1 MTTATAT
8 AAPFTLPAAGLGR
21 PFAAKYAGKCAL
33 TGRDVYQGS
42 QMRSTPYGFA
52 LVESV
57 ALVSSTGYTAP
68 DWRNV
73 WAYDLDKMLA
83 ALADGRRVVVIGN
96 GAARTV
102 QRKFG
107 QTLLNGKALA
117 GDKVLAVRCRA
128 SALMVIEC
136 VYRDGVMA

>member
-21 PFAAKYAGKCAL
+21 PFPAKYAGKCAL

-68 DWRNV
+68 PGSGSRSVASPSSSSGPSPSCWRP
-73 WAYDLDKMLA
+73 AP
-83 ALADGRRVVVIGN
+83 
-96 GAARTV
+96 GA
-102 QRKFG
+102 
-107 QTLLNGKALA
+107 
-117 GDKVLAVRCRA
+117 C
-128 SALMVIEC
+128 
-136 VYRDGVMA
+136 